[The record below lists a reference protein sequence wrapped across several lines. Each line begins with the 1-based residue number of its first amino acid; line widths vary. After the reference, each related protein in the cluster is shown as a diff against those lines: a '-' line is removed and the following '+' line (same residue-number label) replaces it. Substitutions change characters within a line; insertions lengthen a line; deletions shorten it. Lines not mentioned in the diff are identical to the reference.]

1 LRKRACGCCGGR
13 DGGEGGM
20 ETETGEERDE
30 GRDEATGAV
39 PLTFAEARVLGCL
52 MEKEL
57 TTPEYYPLTSGA
69 LTAACNQK
77 SNRDPVVE
85 WDEREVM
92 ETVESLRLRKLVW
105 MQRLSGARVPKYR
118 HAFHEVYGGL
128 DGAMTAVLCELL
140 VRNVQTFGE
149 LRTRAGRM
157 HAFGDLEAVEA
168 AVQRLADYPGGGL
181 VVVLPPGG
189 GRRVKAVAHTLSGPV
204 EVGAETMPVVVP
216 VMVDGWRERMEGEIV
231 ALRELVERLRA
242 EVAELRAIIE

>member
-1 LRKRACGCCGGR
+1 
-13 DGGEGGM
+13 M
-20 ETETGEERDE
+20 ETETGAESGIESGVE
-30 GRDEATGAV
+30 GGVV

-52 MEKEL
+52 IEKEL

-92 ETVESLRLRKLVW
+92 ETVESLRLRKLAL

-118 HAFHEVYGGL
+118 HAFHEVYGGM
-128 DGAMTAVLCELL
+128 DGAMMAVLCELL

-157 HAFGDLEAVEA
+157 HAFPDLEAVEA
-168 AVQRLADYPGGGL
+168 AVQRLVDYPGGGL
-181 VVVLPPGG
+181 VVVLPPSATG
-189 GRRVKAVAHTLSGPV
+189 
-204 EVGAETMPVVVP
+204 MPTCPCRCGQSPKIHAAPRARVVP
-216 VMVDGWRERMEGEIV
+216 IRPTTSCDSSAASSCVEKSSDTMSMSSCENTSTSPRAWR
-231 ALRELVERLRA
+231 APRL
-242 EVAELRAIIE
+242 

>member
-1 LRKRACGCCGGR
+1 
-13 DGGEGGM
+13 M
-20 ETETGEERDE
+20 ETETGEESGIESGVE
-30 GRDEATGAV
+30 GGVV

-52 MEKEL
+52 IEKEL

-92 ETVESLRLRKLVW
+92 ETVESLRLRKLAL

-118 HAFHEVYGGL
+118 HAFHEVYGGV
-128 DGAMTAVLCELL
+128 DGAMMAVLCELL

-157 HAFGDLEAVEA
+157 HVFPDLEAVEA
-168 AVQRLADYPGGGL
+168 AVQRLVDYPGGGL

-189 GRRVKAVAHTLSGPV
+189 GRRVKAVGHPLSGPV
-204 EVGAETMPVVVP
+204 EVGAETVAVVVP
-216 VMVDGWRERMEGEIV
+216 VMVDGWRERMEGEIGE
-231 ALRELVERLRA
+231 LRELVERLRA
-242 EVAELRAIIE
+242 EVAELRAVIE